1 MKTLPTAHT
10 SIEGLMH
17 HWQSDPTIAGNIA
30 HAHIIPAR
38 QPAYRPIP
46 ESLHA
51 ALRTVLDAAGISYLY
66 SHQQQAVSLI
76 QSGYHI
82 AVVTGTAS
90 GKTLCY
96 NLPVIDTCLR
106 SKDARALYIFPTKA
120 LTQDQQG
127 KLNDWLNPLDG
138 AEGLS
143 SAIYDGDT
151 PSAHRGAIRSKARIL
166 LSNPDMLHT
175 GILPH
180 HTLWTE
186 FFRNLRFVVID
197 EIHMYRGVFGSHLAN
212 LIRRL
217 QRIAA
222 FYGSYPQFILTSAT
236 IANPRDLAER
246 LIEQPVKLI
255 DEDGSPSGEKTF
267 LLYNP
272 PVINPALGLR
282 ASSLLESQRLLSDLL
297 AYHVQSI
304 AFTITRRS
312 VELLLKYLREN
323 HPDIAGLVE
332 GYRSGYLP
340 NERRAIER
348 NLREGITRCVIATN
362 ALELGIDIGS
372 IDAAVIVGYPGS
384 IASTRQQAG
393 RAGRKTASSLA
404 VLVASASPIDQ
415 YLVRHP
421 EYLFDS
427 NPEQALIDPDNLL
440 ILLQH
445 LRCAAFELPFRKGDP
460 FGRVDKILLDGLL
473 SALTQTGE
481 VHSARGRF
489 FWTADQYPASQV
501 SLRSS
506 SPDSVKLQAE
516 IEGRVQIIG
525 IVDRPSALWMVH
537 PQAVYLHGGQSYL
550 VEDLDLENHIA
561 QLQRKEVDFYTEP
574 LRNTTVEKIAD
585 IQNND
590 IPGGSKNYGE
600 IKVTTQVTGF
610 RKVRWYT
617 RENLGEGQ
625 LDLPP
630 SELIT
635 NGYWIALNSETVD
648 TLRRMGLWSNDSNNY
663 GPGWG
668 SLRMAIRARDQFTC
682 QVCGTPEMGK
692 AHHVHHKIPFRQFL
706 SIQEANRPDNL
717 ITLCPN
723 CHQLA
728 ETNIRL
734 RSGLAGFTYALHNL
748 APLFLMCD
756 VGDLGAHYE
765 PQSPLANGQPVTVI
779 YDMVPAGIG
788 LSQKLFEIDETVI
801 KEALSLVSQCE
812 CPDGCPSC
820 VGPAGE
826 NGVGGKAEALAI
838 ITALTGQKMIL
849 IEE

>member
-1 MKTLPTAHT
+1 MKTFPTAHA

-17 HWQSDPTIAGNIA
+17 HWQSDPTVAGNIV
-30 HAHIIPAR
+30 HAHIFPAR
-38 QPAYRPIP
+38 HPAYRPIP

-51 ALRTVLDAAGISYLY
+51 TLRSMLDSTGITTLY
-66 SHQQQAVSLI
+66 SHQQQAISLV

-127 KLNDWLNPLDG
+127 KLNDWLKPLDE

-151 PSAHRGAIRSKARIL
+151 PSTHRGAIRSKARIL

-180 HTLWTE
+180 HTLWTD

-222 FYGSYPQFILTSAT
+222 FYGSYPQFIMTSAT

-282 ASSLLESQRLLSDLL
+282 ASSLLESQRLLSDIL
-297 AYHVQSI
+297 AYHVQAI

-323 HPDIAGLVE
+323 HPDIAGLVD

-393 RAGRKTASSLA
+393 RAGRKTDSSLA
-404 VLVASASPIDQ
+404 VLVASANPIDQ

-421 EYLFDS
+421 EYLFGR

-460 FGRVDKILLDGLL
+460 FGRVDKNLLDGLL
-473 SALTQTGE
+473 SALTQTGD
-481 VHSARGRF
+481 VHSARDRF
-489 FWTADQYPASQV
+489 FWTADQYPAYRYPCEAHRRKRSNCRPKSRVV
-501 SLRSS
+501 SKSS
-506 SPDSVKLQAE
+506 ASS
-516 IEGRVQIIG
+516 
-525 IVDRPSALWMVH
+525 
-537 PQAVYLHGGQSYL
+537 
-550 VEDLDLENHIA
+550 IA
-561 QLQRKEVDFYTEP
+561 QAPSGWFTLKPSIYTEGNP
-574 LRNTTVEKIAD
+574 IWLRISISKITSPSFKGKNWTF
-585 IQNND
+585 ILNRCRTRMSKKLLTFRMMKFRE
-590 IPGGSKNYGE
+590 GS
-600 IKVTTQVTGF
+600 
-610 RKVRWYT
+610 R
-617 RENLGEGQ
+617 
-625 LDLPP
+625 
-630 SELIT
+630 
-635 NGYWIALNSETVD
+635 
-648 TLRRMGLWSNDSNNY
+648 
-663 GPGWG
+663 
-668 SLRMAIRARDQFTC
+668 
-682 QVCGTPEMGK
+682 
-692 AHHVHHKIPFRQFL
+692 
-706 SIQEANRPDNL
+706 
-717 ITLCPN
+717 
-723 CHQLA
+723 
-728 ETNIRL
+728 
-734 RSGLAGFTYALHNL
+734 
-748 APLFLMCD
+748 
-756 VGDLGAHYE
+756 
-765 PQSPLANGQPVTVI
+765 
-779 YDMVPAGIG
+779 
-788 LSQKLFEIDETVI
+788 
-801 KEALSLVSQCE
+801 
-812 CPDGCPSC
+812 
-820 VGPAGE
+820 
-826 NGVGGKAEALAI
+826 
-838 ITALTGQKMIL
+838 ITAKSKLPHR
-849 IEE
+849 

>member
-1 MKTLPTAHT
+1 
-10 SIEGLMH
+10 
-17 HWQSDPTIAGNIA
+17 
-30 HAHIIPAR
+30 
-38 QPAYRPIP
+38 
-46 ESLHA
+46 
-51 ALRTVLDAAGISYLY
+51 
-66 SHQQQAVSLI
+66 
-76 QSGYHI
+76 
-82 AVVTGTAS
+82 
-90 GKTLCY
+90 
-96 NLPVIDTCLR
+96 
-106 SKDARALYIFPTKA
+106 
-120 LTQDQQG
+120 
-127 KLNDWLNPLDG
+127 
-138 AEGLS
+138 
-143 SAIYDGDT
+143 
-151 PSAHRGAIRSKARIL
+151 
-166 LSNPDMLHT
+166 
-175 GILPH
+175 
-180 HTLWTE
+180 
-186 FFRNLRFVVID
+186 
-197 EIHMYRGVFGSHLAN
+197 VFGSHLAN

-255 DEDGSPSGEKTF
+255 EEDGSPSGEKTF

-272 PVINPALGLR
+272 PVINPDLGLR

-297 AYHVQSI
+297 AYQVQSI
-304 AFTITRRS
+304 TFTITRRS

-323 HPDIAGLVE
+323 QPDIAHLVE

-340 NERRAIER
+340 NERRAIEK

-393 RAGRKTASSLA
+393 RSGRKTDSSLA

-421 EYLFDS
+421 EYLFDR

-460 FGRVDKILLDGLL
+460 FGRVDPNLLDGLL
-473 SALTQTGE
+473 TALTQTGD
-481 VHSARGRF
+481 VHSSRDRF

-525 IVDRPSALWMVH
+525 IVDRPSALWMVR
-537 PQAVYLHGGQSYL
+537 PQAVYLHGGQSYF
-550 VEDLDLENHIA
+550 VEDLDLESHLA
-561 QLQRKEVDFYTEP
+561 QLQRKELDYYTEP
-574 LRNTTVEKIAD
+574 QQNTIIEKIVD
-585 IQNND
+585 IQND
-590 IPGGSKNYGE
+590 VIAGGSKNYGE

-617 RENLGEGQ
+617 RENLGEGH

-635 NGYWIALNSETVD
+635 NGYWIALGPETVD
-648 TLRRMGLWSNDSNNY
+648 ALRKMGLWSNDPNNY
-663 GPGWG
+663 GPGWDN
-668 SLRMAIRARDQFTC
+668 LRMAIRVRDQYTC
-682 QVCGTPEMGK
+682 QVCGTPETGK

-706 SIQEANRPDNL
+706 SIHEANRPDNL

-723 CHQLA
+723 CHQMA
-728 ETNIRL
+728 ETNLRL

-756 VGDLGAHYE
+756 IGDLGAHYE
-765 PQSPLANGQPVTVI
+765 PLSPLADGYPVTVI

-788 LSQKLFEIDETVI
+788 LSQKLFEIGETVI
-801 KEALSLVSQCE
+801 KEALLLVSQCE

-826 NGVGGKAEALAI
+826 NGTGGKAESLAI
-838 ITALTGQKMIL
+838 LNALSGQ
-849 IEE
+849 